1 MNPTPVFFIVVGVIS
16 VIVGWFVQPALNAA
30 FVGSWVALAAVLL
43 LAGAASIGA
52 EVARKGRLEWR
63 WLTSSLSGRLTAIGA
78 VMVPLALAVWFI
90 TSAPVFHAA
99 RYAAL
104 IGDMRPVPGNAAEVA
119 LPNLSIDRAPLVTR
133 SVAQRAAENRLGGED
148 PALGSVV
155 EIGRMTRQTL
165 NGRLVWVGPLEHRG
179 LFAWLRNRTTPG
191 YVVVDASNPEK
202 VEVVRSV
209 GDKPLQLR
217 YLESAFLQEQLHR
230 HAYLG
235 GAVFEALGTTT
246 FQLDDAGKPFAVLPL
261 LSHAIGMSAPVVSA
275 VLVID
280 VQSGVSERYTRDAA
294 PAWIDRIEPPELVF
308 HRLEDWGRY
317 HSGGWFNPSQAGRL
331 QTSTWEL
338 DLVCADD
345 GHNYW
350 VTGLTS
356 VGRDTSLTG
365 LVLVD
370 TRTGKPR
377 RYALSGIVE
386 EQASAIVEQTYREK
400 GYKAS
405 NPTPLLVEGTPAYV
419 MSLTDDAGST
429 KAYGMVAVG
438 NKEAFATAPTL
449 EATLRMFQSRQTIGR
464 RAGPA
469 EEGTERQ
476 QLAGR
481 IARIGSAV
489 REGNS
494 WFYFTLEEQPQQLLV
509 ATGELNEEL
518 ALTKTGDTV
527 KVEFL
532 LVESGS
538 AEVRSFENVTL
549 GRKAGTRLSE
559 HAVE

>member
-1 MNPTPVFFIVVGVIS
+1 MNPTPVFLIVIGGLS
-16 VIVGWFVQPALNAA
+16 VIVGWFVQPVVNPA
-30 FVGSWVALAAVLL
+30 FVGSWVALAVVLL
-43 LAGAASIGA
+43 LAGTVSIGA
-52 EVARKGRLEWR
+52 EVSRRGRLEWR
-63 WLTSSLSGRLTAIGA
+63 WLTSSLAGRLTALGA
-78 VMVPLALAVWFI
+78 VIIPLAIAAWFF
-90 TSAPVFHAA
+90 TSAPLFHAS

-104 IGDMRPVPGNAAEVA
+104 IGDMQPVPGNAAVAA

-191 YVVVDASNPEK
+191 YVIVDASNPEK

-209 GDKPLQLR
+209 AGKPLQLR
-217 YLESAFLQEQLHR
+217 YLASGFLQEQLQR

-261 LSHAIGMSAPVVSA
+261 LSHAIGMSGPVVNA

-280 VQSGVSERYTRDAA
+280 VQSGVSQRYTRANA
-294 PAWIDRIEPPELVF
+294 PAWIDRIEPPELVY

-338 DLVCADD
+338 DLVSADD
-345 GHNYW
+345 GKSYW

-370 TRTGKPR
+370 TRTGKPSR
-377 RYALSGIVE
+377 FALSGIIE
-386 EQASAIVEQTYREK
+386 EQASAIVEQAYREK

-405 NPTPLLVEGTPAYV
+405 NPTPLLVEGTPTYV

-429 KAYGMVAVG
+429 KAYGMVAVS

-464 RAGPA
+464 RAGPV
-469 EEGTERQ
+469 EEGAARQ
-476 QLAGR
+476 QETGR
-481 IARIGSAV
+481 VARIGAAV

-494 WFYFTLEEQPQQLLV
+494 WFYFTLEEQPKQVLV

-518 ALTKTGDTV
+518 ALTKAGDTV

-532 LVESGS
+532 PTDSGS
-538 AEVRSFENVTL
+538 AEVRRFENVTL
-549 GRKAGTRLSE
+549 GRK
-559 HAVE
+559 

>member
-1 MNPTPVFFIVVGVIS
+1 MNPTPVFFIVVVGLS
-16 VIVGWFVQPALNAA
+16 VIVGWFVQPVVNVA
-30 FVGSWVALAAVLL
+30 FVGSWVALAVVLL
-43 LAGAASIGA
+43 LAGTATIGT
-52 EVARKGRLEWR
+52 EVSRRGQLEWR
-63 WLTSSLSGRLTAIGA
+63 WLSASLAGRLTGLGA
-78 VMVPLALAVWFI
+78 VILPLAIAAWFV
-90 TSAPVFHAA
+90 TSAPIFHAS

-104 IGDMRPVPGNAAEVA
+104 IGDMQPVPGNAAVAA

-165 NGRLVWVGPLEHRG
+165 NGRLVWVGPLEHRS

-191 YVVVDASNPEK
+191 YVIVDASNPEK

-209 GDKPLQLR
+209 AGKPLQLR
-217 YLESAFLQEQLHR
+217 YLASGFLQEQLNR

-246 FQLDDAGKPFAVLPL
+246 FQLDDSGKPFAVLPL
-261 LSHAIGMSAPVVSA
+261 LTHAIGMSGPIVNA

-280 VQSGVSERYTRDAA
+280 VQSGVSQRYPRANA
-294 PAWIDRIEPPELVF
+294 PAWIDRIEPSELVYQ
-308 HRLEDWGRY
+308 RLEDWGRY

-338 DLVCADD
+338 DLVSADD
-345 GHNYW
+345 GQSYW

-377 RYALSGIVE
+377 RFALSGIVE
-386 EQASAIVEQTYREK
+386 EQASAIVEQAYREK

-405 NPTPLLVEGTPAYV
+405 NPTPLLVEGTPTYV

-429 KAYGMVAVG
+429 KAYGMVAVS

-464 RAGPA
+464 RAGPT
-469 EEGTERQ
+469 EEAAERQ
-476 QLAGR
+476 QETGR
-481 IARIGSAV
+481 VARIGVAV

-494 WFYFTLEEQPQQLLV
+494 WFYFTLEEKPQQVLV
-509 ATGELNEEL
+509 ATGELTEEL
-518 ALTKTGDTV
+518 ALTKAGDTV
-527 KVEFL
+527 KVAFL
-532 LVESGS
+532 PTNSGS
-538 AEVRSFENVTL
+538 AEVRSFKNVTL
-549 GRKAGTRLSE
+549 DRN
-559 HAVE
+559 